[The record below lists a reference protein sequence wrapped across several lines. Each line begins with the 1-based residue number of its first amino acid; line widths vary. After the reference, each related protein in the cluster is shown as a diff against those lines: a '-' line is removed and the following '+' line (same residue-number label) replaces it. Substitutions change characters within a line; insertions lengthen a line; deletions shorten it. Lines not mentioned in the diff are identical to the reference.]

1 MLGRDYSGQNC
12 SIARALEILGE
23 RWTFLIVRDAFLG
36 VRRFDSFGRKLGI
49 APNVLSK
56 RLGTLV
62 DGGVLER
69 RLYEEHP
76 PRHEYVLT
84 DRGRELFPVVVG
96 LMDWGDRH
104 LAPDGPPVALRHR
117 DCGGVL
123 SGAAVCREC
132 GETVDAG
139 DSEWWW
145 GPGSGRGSRPI
156 RTAAVPGG

>member
-1 MLGRDYSGQNC
+1 MLGRDYAGQNC
-12 SIARALEILGE
+12 SLARALEILGE
-23 RWTFLIVRDAFLG
+23 RWTLLIVRDAFLG
-36 VRRFDSFGRKLGI
+36 VRRFDAFGRRLGI

-56 RLGTLV
+56 RLQTLV

-69 RLYEEHP
+69 RLYEERP

-84 DRGRELFPVVVG
+84 GRGRELFPVMVG

-117 DCGGVL
+117 GCGGVL
-123 SGAAVCREC
+123 SGAAICGEC
-132 GETVDAG
+132 GEAVAAD

-145 GPGSGRGSRPI
+145 GPGSRRGSRPM
-156 RTAAVPGG
+156 RTAAVPAD